1 MDANDINV
9 PATTNHVVVPISV
22 PTHVSHGE
30 KPEKFNRND
39 FNRWQQKMLFYL
51 TTLNL
56 AKFLREDAPI
66 CSENEADR
74 QVVAAVDAWKH
85 SDFLCKKLYP
95 QWIG

>member
-1 MDANDINV
+1 MDANDISV
-9 PATTNHVVVPISV
+9 LAITNHVVPMVPIYV
-22 PTHVSHGE
+22 PTHVSYGE

-39 FNRWQQKMLFYL
+39 FKRWQQKMLFYL

-74 QVVAAVDAWKH
+74 
-85 SDFLCKKLYP
+85 
-95 QWIG
+95 